1 MVSADRIAADR
12 IAADRIS
19 ADRNAAD
26 RNSADRNSAD
36 RNSADESLDMLMPGA
51 DAPALRRA
59 REIAQFLRL
68 LCVDARRSCDRGVG
82 LDLEHARG
90 VLLEEGRAALE
101 RALEDLLRHHAVAVQ
116 PLDTFAWPGDPR
128 TSSADAWRE
137 IEAARSE
144 CAVLPDLP
152 RPGETAVQVGTRI
165 LAAFSA
171 LAHEPHAELWRAR
184 WMQAVEG
191 PRHAERIHR
200 ELLAPTRRS
209 RPSPRIQ
216 RAAIAGV
223 AECLLER
230 GAVREARA
238 WLGEHALQL
247 SIDPHLRQLF
257 AWTRLA
263 LDDFEGARAV
273 LQGLRPWDGPLPRAL
288 IELRTVRPAWVFALA
303 GRIDA
308 SGGRPQF
315 ETQKLETGTP
325 EAVTHQAVTH
335 QTVTPRAVTPGAVT
349 PRAVQ
354 SGAVQS
360 ETVAPGSVTPERVQ
374 SGKVQSGKAPLARLH
389 PDSSAGNDL
398 RERADCGASA
408 LVVFAFTPG
417 RGTDVVVFD
426 AAPALANGRD
436 TWIAER
442 EGACAIPGER
452 EQVLVARVAVSVEH
466 AGPTE
471 TLRGA
476 LGGRATRAIALAPV
490 LDEEGDAAGWVHL
503 EFEHHLVPSRDRL
516 EHCTATWRRAILDAR
531 GRVAAEPARET
542 RAKVPDAY
550 AAVFRA
556 LVDDL
561 GPKTVQRRWC
571 GFSIEGGEPFLVA
584 EGGEGQGFADFRAG
598 RARGL
603 ARALAT
609 DGRIEFEDPDPRV
622 AVHAGAASG
631 IVIPLR
637 SEGATRGLLAV
648 ESSRR
653 RDFHGLDLE
662 AWSACADR
670 AAIALGVA
678 QFGAWHT
685 ARFGFEPWFASRGND
700 FQNFARGLVR
710 SARSRGAATIA
721 GPAGAGKLV
730 VARWLHFES
739 ARRNRPFVVQGARG
753 LSSRADWPRLVAR
766 AVGGTLVLD
775 DVEELEPGLQE
786 LLLHELEGAGDRE
799 PSDAPRIVVTT
810 RAGLST
816 GSTSASSRNDARSG
830 LREDLATRLDR
841 LRIQVPPL
849 AERREEIPGLAAA
862 LARRFAAEEEVAAP
876 RFADDACALL
886 WRQPWRGNIR
896 ELENLVYKIVLERPG
911 EQLSAV
917 DVARIAEN
925 AGASLAR
932 RIPTRHPDPR
942 ELRAAL
948 RTTCTMGARANKTR
962 AALYLGWDPD
972 TLVLRLRAAG
982 LLGQV
987 GDAEAWTLALGG
999 GAEASPRVGNEA
1011 ALRGSESAPR
1021 PERP

>member
-1 MVSADRIAADR
+1 MVSADRIS
-12 IAADRIS
+12 ADRIS

-26 RNSADRNSAD
+26 RNAADRNSADRNSADRNAADRNSAD

-51 DAPALRRA
+51 DALALRHA

-68 LCVDARRSCDRGVG
+68 LCVDARRSCDRAVG
-82 LDLEHARG
+82 LDLEHARD

-144 CAVLPDLP
+144 FAVLPDLP

-191 PRHAERIHR
+191 PRRAERIHR

-230 GAVREARA
+230 GAVRETRA

-247 SIDPHLRQLF
+247 SIDPRLRQLF

-308 SGGRPQF
+308 SSALPKF
-315 ETQKLETGTP
+315 ETPKLEQGTR
-325 EAVTHQAVTH
+325 EAVTLQAVT
-335 QTVTPRAVTPGAVT
+335 PES
-349 PRAVQ
+349 VQ
-354 SGAVQS
+354 ADRVQ
-360 ETVAPGSVTPERVQ
+360 AERVH
-374 SGKVQSGKAPLARLH
+374 SGNGQLARLR

-452 EQVLVARVAVSVEH
+452 EQVLVARAVVSVEH

-531 GRVAAEPARET
+531 GRVAAEPAREP

-561 GPKTVQRRWC
+561 GSKTVQRRWC
-571 GFSIEGGEPFLVA
+571 GFSIEGGEPVLVA

-609 DGRIEFEDPDPRV
+609 DGRIEFEEPDPRV
-622 AVHAGAASG
+622 AVHAAAASG

-786 LLLHELEGAGDRE
+786 LLIHELEGAGDRE

-816 GSTSASSRNDARSG
+816 RSTSASSRTEARSG

-999 GAEASPRVGNEA
+999 GVQASPGVVNEA
-1011 ALRGSESAPR
+1011 ALRGSDCAPR
-1021 PERP
+1021 LERP

>member
-1 MVSADRIAADR
+1 MVKSDDA
-12 IAADRIS
+12 
-19 ADRNAAD
+19 
-26 RNSADRNSAD
+26 
-36 RNSADESLDMLMPGA
+36 LDMLMPGA
-51 DAPALRRA
+51 DVLAMRRA

-68 LCVDARRSCDRGVG
+68 LCVDARRNCDRAVG

-116 PLDTFAWPGDPR
+116 PLDTFAWSGDPR

-137 IEAARSE
+137 VEAARSE
-144 CAVLPDLP
+144 FAVLPDLP
-152 RPGETAVQVGTRI
+152 QPGESAAQVGVRI

-184 WMQAVEG
+184 WAQAVEG

-200 ELLAPTRRS
+200 ELLAPMRRP

-247 SIDPHLRQLF
+247 SVDPRLRQLF

-263 LDDFEGARAV
+263 LGDLEGARAV
-273 LQGLRPWDGPLPRAL
+273 LQGLRPFDGPLPRAL
-288 IELRTVRPAWVFALA
+288 IELRAVRPTWIFALA

-308 SGGRPQF
+308 APCVVRLGTVRGETDRNDPGRSDPGRNDSIRNDSIRN
-315 ETQKLETGTP
+315 ETAQP
-325 EAVTHQAVTH
+325 A
-335 QTVTPRAVTPGAVT
+335 
-349 PRAVQ
+349 
-354 SGAVQS
+354 
-360 ETVAPGSVTPERVQ
+360 SV
-374 SGKVQSGKAPLARLH
+374 H
-389 PDSSAGNDL
+389 PDSSAGNEV

-408 LVVFAFTPG
+408 FVVFAFTPG

-426 AAPALANGRD
+426 AAPALASGRD
-436 TWIAER
+436 AWIAER

-452 EQVLVARVAVSVEH
+452 EQVLVARAAVSVEH
-466 AGPTE
+466 AGPTD

-503 EFEHHLVPSRDRL
+503 EFEHHLVPSRERL
-516 EHCTATWRRAILDAR
+516 ARCTSTWRRAILDAR
-531 GRVAAEPARET
+531 CRVAAEPT
-542 RAKVPDAY
+542 RAARAKAPDAY

-561 GPKTVQRRWC
+561 GPKTVQRRWSA
-571 GFSIEGGEPFLVA
+571 FSIEGGEPVLVA
-584 EGGEGQGFADFRAG
+584 EGGEGQGFADFRPG

-609 DGRIEFEDPDPRV
+609 DGRIEFEEPDPRV
-622 AVHAGAASG
+622 AVHAHAASG

-637 SEGATRGLLAV
+637 SEGATRGILAV

-653 RDFHGLDLE
+653 RDFHGLDLD

-670 AAIALGVA
+670 ASIALGIA
-678 QFGAWHT
+678 QFAAWHA
-685 ARFGFEPWFASRGND
+685 ARFGFEPWFGSRGND

-710 SARSRGAATIA
+710 CARSRGAATIA

-739 ARRNRPFVVQGARG
+739 ARRTRPFVVQGARG
-753 LSSRADWPRLVAR
+753 LGGRADWPRLVAR

-786 LLLHELEGAGDRE
+786 LLLHELEGAADRDPLE
-799 PSDAPRIVVTT
+799 APRIVVTT
-810 RAGLST
+810 RAVSRT
-816 GSTSASSRNDARSG
+816 RSASASNGTDACPEFRA
-830 LREDLATRLDR
+830 DLATRLAR
-841 LRIQVPPL
+841 LWIQVPAL

-862 LARRFAAEEEVAAP
+862 LARRFATEEEVAAP

-886 WRQPWRGNIR
+886 WRQPWCGNIR
-896 ELENLVYKIVLERPG
+896 ELENLIYKVVLERPG
-911 EQLSAV
+911 ELLSAT
-917 DVARIAEN
+917 DVAHIAEN
-925 AGASLAR
+925 AGTTLAL

-942 ELRAAL
+942 ELRSAL
-948 RTTCTMGARANKTR
+948 RTTCTQGSRVNKTR

-982 LLGQV
+982 LLGPM
-987 GDAEAWTLALGG
+987 GDAEAWTLALAER
-999 GAEASPRVGNEA
+999 AEAAPENVPEA
-1011 ALRGSESAPR
+1011 DSRHS
-1021 PERP
+1021 

>member
-1 MVSADRIAADR
+1 MVSADRISTDR
-12 IAADRIS
+12 GSTDDA
-19 ADRNAAD
+19 
-26 RNSADRNSAD
+26 
-36 RNSADESLDMLMPGA
+36 LDMLMPGA
-51 DAPALRRA
+51 DATALRRA
-59 REIAQFLRL
+59 REIARFLRL
-68 LCVDARRSCDRGVG
+68 LCVDARRSCDRAVG

-90 VLLEEGRAALE
+90 VLLEEGRATLE

-137 IEAARSE
+137 IEAPRSE
-144 CAVLPDLP
+144 FPVLPDLP
-152 RPGETAVQVGTRI
+152 QPGETAVQVGMRL

-184 WMQAVEG
+184 WTQAVEG

-200 ELLAPTRRS
+200 ELLAPTRRP

-247 SIDPHLRQLF
+247 SIDPRLRQLF

-263 LDDFEGARAV
+263 LDDFEGARSV

-288 IELRTVRPAWVFALA
+288 IELRTVRPSWLSALA
-303 GRIDA
+303 GRIEV
-308 SGGRPQF
+308 SGGTPKS
-315 ETQKLETGTP
+315 EPSKP
-325 EAVTHQAVTH
+325 EATRSAHA
-335 QTVTPRAVTPGAVT
+335 PSAGAHT
-349 PRAVQ
+349 E
-354 SGAVQS
+354 SGA
-360 ETVAPGSVTPERVQ
+360 
-374 SGKVQSGKAPLARLH
+374 
-389 PDSSAGNDL
+389 GNEL

-417 RGTDVVVFD
+417 RGTDVIVFD
-426 AAPALANGRD
+426 AAPALANVRD
-436 TWIAER
+436 AWIAER
-442 EGACAIPGER
+442 EGACAVPGER
-452 EQVLVARVAVSVEH
+452 EQLLVARAAVSVEH
-466 AGPTE
+466 AGSNE

-503 EFEHHLVPSRDRL
+503 EFEHHLVPSRERL
-516 EHCTATWRRAILDAR
+516 ARCSAAWRRAILDER
-531 GRVAAEPARET
+531 SRVAAEPVREA

-550 AAVFRA
+550 VAVFRA

-561 GPKTVQRRWC
+561 GPKTVQRRWS
-571 GFSIEGGEPFLVA
+571 GFSVEGGEPVLVA
-584 EGGEGQGFADFRAG
+584 EGGEGQGFSDFRPG

-609 DGRIEFEDPDPRV
+609 DGRIEFEDPDSRV
-622 AVHAGAASG
+622 AVHARAASG

-637 SEGATRGLLAV
+637 SEGTTRGLLAV

-653 RDFHGLDLE
+653 RDFHGFDLD
-662 AWSACADR
+662 AWSVCADR

-678 QFGAWHT
+678 QFSAWHA
-685 ARFGFEPWFASRGND
+685 ARFGFEPWFASRGSD

-739 ARRNRPFVVQGARG
+739 ARRARPLVVQSARG
-753 LSSRADWPRLVAR
+753 LGGRADWPRLVAR

-786 LLLHELEGAGDRE
+786 LLLHELEGSSDRE

-810 RAGLST
+810 RAAFGTRSAVST
-816 GSTSASSRNDARSG
+816 NRGEARPAF
-830 LREDLATRLDR
+830 REDLATRLDR

-862 LARRFAAEEEVAAP
+862 LARRFAAEEQVVPP

-911 EQLSAV
+911 ELLAAA
-917 DVARIAEN
+917 DVARIAQN
-925 AGASLAR
+925 AGVTLAR

-948 RTTCTMGARANKTR
+948 RTTRTIGARANKTR

-987 GDAEAWTLALGG
+987 DDAEAWTLALADGG
-999 GAEASPRVGNEA
+999 EV
-1011 ALRGSESAPR
+1011 AP
-1021 PERP
+1021 